1 MPKIGVKNGKILIV
15 DDEPDIVNL
24 TESFLKLENYETLK
38 CNNGEEAL
46 KIIEERHNDIILVLL
61 DIMMPKIDGY
71 TVLEKI
77 KSNDKYKHILVILF
91 TVKNFKFDII
101 KGKELGADGYLIKAV
116 SGKALLDNVKKIL
129 EENED
134 LEEEEEKKEDEE
146 ERVP

>member
-1 MPKIGVKNGKILIV
+1 MPKIKTGKILIV

-24 TESFLKLENYETLK
+24 TESFLKLENYETLT

-46 KIIEERHNDIILVLL
+46 KIIEKHYNDIILVLL
-61 DIMMPKIDGY
+61 DIMMPNIDGY

-116 SGKALLDNVKKIL
+116 SGKTLLDNVKKIL
-129 EENED
+129 EENEEQEED
-134 LEEEEEKKEDEE
+134 KEDKEEEL
-146 ERVP
+146 P

>member
-1 MPKIGVKNGKILIV
+1 MKTGKILIV

-24 TESFLKLENYETLK
+24 TESFLKLENYETLT

-46 KIIEERHNDIILVLL
+46 KIIEKHYNDIILVLL
-61 DIMMPKIDGY
+61 DIMMPNIDGY

-116 SGKALLDNVKKIL
+116 SGKTLLDNVKKIL
-129 EENED
+129 EENEEQEED
-134 LEEEEEKKEDEE
+134 KEDKEEEL
-146 ERVP
+146 P